1 MASTP
6 PPSEND
12 YHSSNAPTPI
22 AYDPLASSASTPI
35 VITSQD
41 TVNKDS
47 FIRWIQHIDPNTLIN
62 MKTNE
67 IPAEYRDLFFKYKI
81 RLMLNSHG
89 NKSNNLG
96 IDMDYEPKGGRR
108 SKSKKSK
115 KNKKSKKIKS
125 KKRKSKK
132 KKSKKNKRK

>member
-12 YHSSNAPTPI
+12 YNSSNAPTPI

-47 FIRWIQHIDPNTLIN
+47 FIRWIQHIDPEILQNMSIN
-62 MKTNE
+62 QV
-67 IPAEYRDLFFKYKI
+67 PFEYRDLFFKYKI

-89 NKSNNLG
+89 NKSNNLD
-96 IDMDYEPKGGRR
+96 IDMDFETKGGRR
-108 SKSKKSK
+108 F
-115 KNKKSKKIKS
+115 KS

-132 KKSKKNKRK
+132 RKSKKRKSKKRKSKKNKRK

>member
-89 NKSNNLG
+89 NKSNNLD
-96 IDMDYEPKGGRR
+96 IDMDFETKGGRR

-115 KNKKSKKIKS
+115 KRKS

-132 KKSKKNKRK
+132 NKRK